1 MEQSAVNQAV
11 TSGANNAVKDTKLH
25 YMKVKNDRMAGTIA
39 AYNTSD
45 GEDTFKMALS
55 DASDNQ
61 GNTTTSSSSAQDDHF
76 GFFDFIDM
84 INPLQHIPLLN
95 IAYQKI
101 TGDTIKP
108 ISRIIG
114 GTVFGGPA
122 GAASGLITTVIE
134 DGTGKSPLGNVMS
147 IARGDE
153 RDRQAYNDL
162 PPELLSFAEMPS
174 VKNQNYSYNV

>member
-11 TSGANNAVKDTKLH
+11 ALGANNAAKDANLH
-25 YMKVKNDRMAGTIA
+25 YIKVKNDRMAGTVA
-39 AYNTSD
+39 AYSTSN
-45 GEDTFKMALS
+45 GEDTFKVALS
-55 DASDNQ
+55 DVSDSQDEGASA
-61 GNTTTSSSSAQDDHF
+61 TSPTQDDHF
-76 GFFDFIDM
+76 GFFDLIDM

-108 ISRIIG
+108 ISRIVG

-134 DGTGKSPLGNVMS
+134 DGTGRSPLSNVMS
-147 IARGDE
+147 LARGDE
-153 RDRQAYNDL
+153 KNRQAYNDL

-174 VKNQNYSYNV
+174 VNNQNYKYNV